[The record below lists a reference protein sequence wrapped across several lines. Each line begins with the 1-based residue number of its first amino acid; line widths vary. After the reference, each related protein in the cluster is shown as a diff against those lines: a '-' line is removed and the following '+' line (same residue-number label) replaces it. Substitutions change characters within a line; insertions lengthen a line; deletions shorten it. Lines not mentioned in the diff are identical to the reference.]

1 MAVTVAA
8 SRETISQGLG
18 AYLAELRQA
27 GASWERKPAGSP
39 EGEAAWN
46 ARQVAE
52 HVAGAG
58 TFFAAG
64 VAGAVGV
71 EAPERRQF
79 QFASAEEAIPATES
93 SYQVFLGVVD
103 KVTDEQLAVEFEHP
117 RLGKQTVGGIIEL
130 VAYHL
135 NDHAGQLKALRG

>member
-1 MAVTVAA
+1 MAETVA
-8 SRETISQGLG
+8 SIREKVEQGLA
-18 AYLAELRQA
+18 AYTGELRQA
-27 GASWERKPAGSP
+27 GPHWETKPSGSP

-58 TFFAAG
+58 MYFAAG
-64 VAGAVGV
+64 VASAVG
-71 EAPERRQF
+71 AQGPQMRQF
-79 QFASAEEAIPATES
+79 QLATADEAVPATET
-93 SYQVFLGVVD
+93 SYQAFLGVVD
-103 KVTDEQLAVEFEHP
+103 KVTDDQLAIEVDHP
-117 RLGKQTVGGIIEL
+117 RLGKQTVGGIVGL

>member
-1 MAVTVAA
+1 MAGTVVAA
-8 SRETISQGLG
+8 REKITGGLG
-18 AYLAELRQA
+18 AYMAELRQA
-27 GASWERKPAGSP
+27 GANWERTPAGSP

-52 HVAGAG
+52 HIAGAG

-64 VAGAVGV
+64 VAGAVGA

-79 QFASAEEAIPATES
+79 QFASADEAVPATEA
-93 SYQVFLGVVD
+93 SYQLFLGVVD
-103 KVTDEQLAVEFEHP
+103 KVTDEQLAIEFEHP
-117 RLGKQTVGGIIEL
+117 RLGKQTVGGLIEL
-130 VAYHL
+130 VAHHL